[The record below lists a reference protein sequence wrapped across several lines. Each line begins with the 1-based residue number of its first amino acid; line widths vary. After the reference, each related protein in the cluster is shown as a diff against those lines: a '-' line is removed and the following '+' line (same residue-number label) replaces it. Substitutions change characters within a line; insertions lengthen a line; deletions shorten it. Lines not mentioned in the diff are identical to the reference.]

1 MKQRR
6 KFEKAFKEQAVELLE
21 SSERTIKEIAEELG
35 VDKSTLAYWRR
46 EKLLHQTKAF
56 PGNGN
61 PRDEEVARL
70 KRELADVKMER
81 DILKKALGICTKTP
95 QSGSTSS

>member
-6 KFEKAFKEQAVELLE
+6 KYDKAFKEQAIELLE
-21 SSERTIKEIAEELG
+21 SSEKTIKEIAEEMG
-35 VDKSTLAYWRR
+35 VDRSTLAYWRR
-46 EKLLHQTKAF
+46 EKLLHQEKAF

-61 PRDEEVARL
+61 ARDEEVARL

-95 QSGSTSS
+95 QSGGTSS

>member
-6 KFEKAFKEQAVELLE
+6 KFDKTFKENAVALLE
-21 SSERTIKEIAEELG
+21 SSDRPLKEIAEELG
-35 VDKSTLAYWRR
+35 VDRSTLAYWRR
-46 EKLLHQTKAF
+46 EKLRHQDKAF
-56 PGNGN
+56 PGQGN
-61 PRDEEVARL
+61 ARDEEMARL

-95 QSGSTSS
+95 QSGGTGS

>member
-6 KFEKAFKEQAVELLE
+6 KFDKAFKEQAVALLE
-21 SSERTIKEIAEELG
+21 SSDKTVKEIAEELG
-35 VDKSTLAYWRR
+35 VDRSCLAYWRR
-46 EKLLHQTKAF
+46 EKLQHQEKAF
-56 PGNGN
+56 PGKGN
-61 PRDEEVARL
+61 ARDEELARL

-95 QSGSTSS
+95 QPGGFGS

>member
-1 MKQRR
+1 M
-6 KFEKAFKEQAVELLE
+6 LLE
-21 SSERTIKEIAEELG
+21 NSERTIKEIADELG
-35 VDKSTLAYWRR
+35 IDRTTLAYWRR
-46 EKLLHQTKAF
+46 AKLQHQDKAF

-61 PRDEEVARL
+61 VRDEELGRL

-95 QSGSTSS
+95 QSGGTSS

>member
-6 KFEKAFKEQAVELLE
+6 KFDKAFKEQAVELLE

-35 VDKSTLAYWRR
+35 VDRSTLAYWRR
-46 EKLLHQTKAF
+46 EKLRHQDKAF
-56 PGNGN
+56 PGKGN
-61 PRDEEVARL
+61 ARDEEIARL
-70 KRELADVKMER
+70 QRKLADVTMER

-95 QSGSTSS
+95 QSGGTSS

>member
-6 KFEKAFKEQAVELLE
+6 KFDKAFKEQAVALLE
-21 SSERTIKEIAEELG
+21 SSDKTIKEVAEELG
-35 VDKSTLAYWRR
+35 IDRSSLAYWRR
-46 EKLLHQTKAF
+46 EKLLHQEKAF
-56 PGNGN
+56 PGKGKA
-61 PRDEEVARL
+61 RDEELARL

-95 QSGSTSS
+95 QSGGTGS